1 MAVARHPLG
10 GARAGGSVVVVALAL
25 VKSHV
30 GVTFHAS
37 VLVLQLLHR
46 PDDILDDRF
55 DGGVG
60 VFCSSQDE
68 VRDLGLLGCGV
79 SAGGLA

>member
-1 MAVARHPLG
+1 MAVAVARHPLG
-10 GARAGGSVVVVALAL
+10 GARAGGSVVVVAL

-46 PDDILDDRF
+46 LDDILDDRF

-60 VFCSSQDE
+60 VVCSSLDE

-79 SAGGLA
+79 SAGGLV